1 MPITVLFMGWAII
14 FTSCSC
20 WPGHLLL
27 DWSGCQAENWESA
40 LSSRTPP
47 QERKWK
53 IKINQECNML
63 CRKRRCEMTP
73 RNKNSRNS
81 LLFQICC
88 YPFKFKRSFWYMWLL
103 IQDSREKLVMKPT
116 MIRAVPWPENM
127 TAAAYKETTWLW
139 LTLSLDKVMGLIM
152 MAVCN
157 GPLQTEGNGI
167 YIFFLKCLG
176 TIMSPSVSRTR
187 KYLL

>member
-1 MPITVLFMGWAII
+1 
-14 FTSCSC
+14 
-20 WPGHLLL
+20 
-27 DWSGCQAENWESA
+27 
-40 LSSRTPP
+40 
-47 QERKWK
+47 
-53 IKINQECNML
+53 
-63 CRKRRCEMTP
+63 
-73 RNKNSRNS
+73 
-81 LLFQICC
+81 
-88 YPFKFKRSFWYMWLL
+88 
-103 IQDSREKLVMKPT
+103 
-116 MIRAVPWPENM
+116 M